1 MRTLAAIT
9 LTKAARASKSTASFP
24 ACETSDPPF
33 KSPRCRQPH
42 DRRYRPIHPSQ
53 LGQRSTH
60 RPPDGG
66 QTARSRRLCFYLGA
80 GASKECR
87 NAEGKS
93 PPDANQLRDILAK
106 KFFGKAMTNRDVMTV
121 AEMAIESGAGRPL

>member
-9 LTKAARASKSTASFP
+9 LTKGARASKSTASFP
-24 ACETSDPPF
+24 ACETSATTF

-42 DRRYRPIHPSQ
+42 DRRYRPIHPSE

-66 QTARSRRLCFYLGA
+66 QTARSRRLCFYLVLA
-80 GASKECR
+80 LSALLAIPLLEEWPTAS
-87 NAEGKS
+87 GW
-93 PPDANQLRDILAK
+93 
-106 KFFGKAMTNRDVMTV
+106 
-121 AEMAIESGAGRPL
+121 

>member
-24 ACETSDPPF
+24 ACETSDTPF

-66 QTARSRRLCFYLGA
+66 QTARSRRLCFYLDPWRELIA
-80 GASKECR
+80 FVRST
-87 NAEGKS
+87 S
-93 PPDANQLRDILAK
+93 TAK
-106 KFFGKAMTNRDVMTV
+106 VQFDL
-121 AEMAIESGAGRPL
+121 IESTLGRKL

>member
-24 ACETSDPPF
+24 ACETSDTPF

-66 QTARSRRLCFYLGA
+66 QTARSRRLCFYLEGRR
-80 GASKECR
+80 KE
-87 NAEGKS
+87 AEAAVS
-93 PPDANQLRDILAK
+93 DALIDEISLVGPK
-106 KFFGKAMTNRDVMTV
+106 
-121 AEMAIESGAGRPL
+121 GRVR